1 MGIVAE
7 ALIALVTGAVT
18 GVLGLLG
25 GYVFGVLRTL
35 SERRNERRDAALAE
49 IFKEMDLFHR
59 YLGSWADDPTRGP
72 NEPSAASKASGIPAR
87 KHVSDQYNR
96 FVLAFH
102 GNAIWLGKDTYELIQ
117 EFSTEGMDLLNGLSS
132 TMAGSTH
139 LPDGTRPKARWK
151 DQIDPKFKGVRDALR
166 AEVEASRSIIPYR
179 IVIRQNR
186 AEQRGIDPAEG
197 E

>member
-1 MGIVAE
+1 MTEV
-7 ALIALVTGAVT
+7 LIAVVS
-18 GVLGLLG
+18 GVVGLLG
-25 GYVFGVLRTL
+25 GGYVGYVFGVLRTL
-35 SERRNERRDAALAE
+35 NESRNERRDAALAE

-59 YLGSWADDPTRGP
+59 YLGSWADDPTPGP

-87 KHVSDQYNR
+87 KHVSDQYNK

-117 EFSTEGMDLLNGLSS
+117 EFSAEGMGLLNGLSS

-151 DQIDPKFKGVRDALR
+151 DHIDPKFKDVRDALR

-179 IVIRQNR
+179 IVLRQNR

>member
-1 MGIVAE
+1 VPTTESSGRVPGNPGIEGDSAGKSYRKGPGERTEALVEEDVGIVTE

-18 GVLGLLG
+18 GVLGLLS

-35 SERRNERRDAALAE
+35 NERRNERRDVALAE

-59 YLGSWADDPTRGP
+59 YLGSWADDPTPGP

-87 KHVSDQYNR
+87 KHVSDQYNK

-117 EFSTEGMDLLNGLSS
+117 EFSAEGMGLLNGLSS

-151 DQIDPKFKGVRDALR
+151 D
-166 AEVEASRSIIPYR
+166 
-179 IVIRQNR
+179 
-186 AEQRGIDPAEG
+186 
-197 E
+197 